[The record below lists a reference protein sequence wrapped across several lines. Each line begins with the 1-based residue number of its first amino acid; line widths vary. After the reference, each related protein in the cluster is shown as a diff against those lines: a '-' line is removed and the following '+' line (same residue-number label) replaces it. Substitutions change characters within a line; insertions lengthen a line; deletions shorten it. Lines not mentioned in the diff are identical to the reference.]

1 MEILRYASLT
11 RAICFFIVQRG
22 VGQDAVGC
30 SVSLIASDE
39 DKMYAK
45 IMKDLST
52 RFEPVHIDGRL
63 LSRAQERVNLASKIV
78 VAEDM
83 QSKTQRRNAW
93 FREKADEAGIDLDE
107 DEVIEEIS
115 DQRDLSRLR
124 EGKQAKALLKRLLAE
139 PLQTQRF
146 GKFLSTNSAALQNS
160 VTR

>member
-1 MEILRYASLT
+1 MHRLAYLTSLSY
-11 RAICFFIVQRG
+11 FFTQRG

-30 SVSLIASDE
+30 SVSLVASDE

-45 IMKDLST
+45 IMKSLST
-52 RFEPVHIDGRL
+52 RFESVHMDARL

-78 VAEDM
+78 AADDM

-107 DEVIEEIS
+107 EEVIEEIS

-124 EGKQAKALLKRLLAE
+124 EGKQAKSLLKKLLAE
-139 PLQTQRF
+139 PLQTQRY
-146 GKFLSTNSAALQNS
+146 GKFLSTNSAAVQNC

>member
-1 MEILRYASLT
+1 MSLT
-11 RAICFFIVQRG
+11 GLFLVFFAQRG

-30 SVSLIASDE
+30 SVSLVASDD
-39 DKMYAK
+39 DKMYSK
-45 IMKDLST
+45 IMNSLST
-52 RFEPVHIDGRL
+52 RFEPVHMDGRL

-78 VAEDM
+78 AADDM

-107 DEVIEEIS
+107 DEVIEEIN

-124 EGKQAKALLKRLLAE
+124 EGKQAKSHLKKLLAE

-146 GKFLSTNSAALQNS
+146 GKFLSTNSAALQNCVS
-160 VTR
+160 R